1 MKRKELLLM
10 TFVMLQI
17 VSKLQGCPV
26 NFTVEVTDFDNV
38 FDEKIDIDIKKKT
51 VTFHVPQSGDLVE
64 AEIIND
70 FRKNLTMTVLPEQ
83 QKCYLSTL
91 DPDLLSPRK
100 LIRAFNRRKFV
111 CIDSANAK
119 SVNVTMVTGERF
131 QRRSRLPRA
140 MKKACRKLPIF
151 HAEEVKVPSFT
162 TSGDLHRRSCT
173 GDVCNEYLICSNECP
188 GDCSKCKRTETCPE
202 ACA

>member
-17 VSKLQGCPV
+17 VWKLQGFPV
-26 NFTVEVTDFDNV
+26 NFTVQVTDFDNV
-38 FDEKIDIDIKKKT
+38 FDEKISIDIKQMT

-70 FRKNLTMTVLPEQ
+70 FRKNLTMTVLPGQ

-111 CIDSANAK
+111 YIDSSNAK

-131 QRRSRLPRA
+131 HRRSRLPRA
-140 MKKACRKLPIF
+140 MKKACRMLPIF
-151 HAEEVKVPSFT
+151 LAKEVEVSSFT
-162 TSGDLHRRSCT
+162 TPGDLHRRSCT